1 VTQSELAEVQQLAD
15 AAMAGDGET
24 VRRLLAADS
33 SLATAYTEDGWTAL
47 HLAATP
53 EIAGLLLDAGAE
65 IEAPNRHKF
74 AGPGNKPLHGATYMN
89 RPEVVRYLLER
100 GADPN
105 SRDHAGLT
113 PLHLA
118 VGNGWVDCARTL
130 LEGGADANAR
140 TNREGVPA
148 AWRGVTPL
156 GVLSAGERRR
166 DDGSAV
172 AAADDDA
179 MRELLVEYRAV

>member
-1 VTQSELAEVQQLAD
+1 MGGD
-15 AAMAGDGET
+15 AVT
-24 VRRLLAADS
+24 VRRLLAANS
-33 SLATAYTEDGWTAL
+33 PLARQYTEEGWTAL

-53 EIAGLLLDAGAE
+53 EIAALLLDAGAP

-89 RPEVVRYLLER
+89 RPEVVRFLLER

-105 SRDHAGLT
+105 SRDNAGLT

-118 VGNGWVDCARTL
+118 AGSGWVECARAL

-140 TNREGVPA
+140 TSREGVPS
-148 AWRGVTPL
+148 AWREVTPL
-156 GVLSAGERRR
+156 DVLSGERRR
-166 DDGSAV
+166 DDGSEV
-172 AAADDDA
+172 AAEDDEA
-179 MRELLVEYRAV
+179 MRALLREYGAF